1 MAGRDTTQAIGARR
15 SASLRQR
22 LATDVVAARLAAGL
36 SKRELAHRLRI
47 GQARLARAESGDPA
61 TLTIDLLARLAPVLG
76 LQLAAN
82 LYPDGDPARDRAH
95 LALLARFR
103 ARLSTGLRW
112 RTEVPMP
119 NVGDRRSGD
128 GMIDGVDWDALVEA
142 ETVLTDLQLVERK
155 AAAKQRDLAA
165 RRLILLV
172 ADTRRNREVI
182 RLHPELRERFP
193 IDTRTCL
200 TRLGGGR
207 DPGGDCLV
215 VL

>member
-1 MAGRDTTQAIGARR
+1 
-15 SASLRQR
+15 
-22 LATDVVAARLAAGL
+22 
-36 SKRELAHRLRI
+36 
-47 GQARLARAESGDPA
+47 
-61 TLTIDLLARLAPVLG
+61 
-76 LQLAAN
+76 
-82 LYPDGDPARDRAH
+82 
-95 LALLARFR
+95 
-103 ARLSTGLRW
+103 
-112 RTEVPMP
+112 MP